1 MVAYPQR
8 HNDTN
13 IYILT
18 HKRACRHILI
28 QTHRYTDTQLDIRTH
43 GYTQR
48 HTHELWSLEKML

>member
-18 HKRACRHILI
+18 YKRACRHILI